1 MTNQVEI
8 QKLAAQMASEKD
20 PEKQKA
26 VRLQLVAKINEE
38 KAAKK
43 AAEDKAAAGPTY
55 PEGLTATYEG
65 KSATITEAYKNS
77 NGEWIYVVD
86 VKAGMPF
93 EIGDGV
99 YNLSETDLRKEMVER
114 FNATLAPGQAFAA
127 GMEVRLGGRG
137 GPITNVQRNA
147 AGAFEYVVAGWGAPV
162 TQREFL
168 GILTRV

>member
-1 MTNQVEI
+1 MTNQAEI

-65 KSATITEAYKNS
+65 KSATITDARKNG
-77 NGEWIYVVD
+77 NGEWSYAVD
-86 VKAGMPF
+86 VRAGMPF

-99 YNLSETDLRKEMVER
+99 YQLSETDLRKEMVER

-127 GMEVRLGGRG
+127 GMEVVRNRVGGLIDRVSRDATGSFQYQVRG
-137 GPITNVQRNA
+137 WPNVVGQL
-147 AGAFEYVVAGWGAPV
+147 EL
-162 TQREFL
+162 L
-168 GILTRV
+168 GILTRA

>member
-1 MTNQVEI
+1 MTNQAEI
-8 QKLAAQMASEKD
+8 QKLVAQIAAEKD
-20 PEKQKA
+20 P
-26 VRLQLVAKINEE
+26 
-38 KAAKK
+38 AKK
-43 AAEDKAAAGPTY
+43 AGLVAQAQKLVAEAKAAEAKAASGPMY
-55 PEGLTATYEG
+55 PVGLRASYDG
-65 KSATITEAYKNS
+65 KSATITEAHKNG